1 MKRYE
6 YIEFFEKDIAIR
18 KNLETG
24 NYQVVENI
32 PEYKIIVWSDHGNTE
47 QDLKDARTKAKSLI
61 KYASI

>member
-1 MKRYE
+1 MRQYK

-24 NYQVVENI
+24 NYQVIENI

>member
-1 MKRYE
+1 MKQYE